1 MSGVVKDKFEI
12 FKLKDLFNIY
22 ESNLYELII
31 NRKYQPVT
39 KLIKLKNNIL
49 KKHGVYLIF
58 DNRIIQKKKP
68 RCF

>member
-49 KKHGVYLIF
+49 KNNCDRKL
-58 DNRIIQKKKP
+58 NSN
-68 RCF
+68 